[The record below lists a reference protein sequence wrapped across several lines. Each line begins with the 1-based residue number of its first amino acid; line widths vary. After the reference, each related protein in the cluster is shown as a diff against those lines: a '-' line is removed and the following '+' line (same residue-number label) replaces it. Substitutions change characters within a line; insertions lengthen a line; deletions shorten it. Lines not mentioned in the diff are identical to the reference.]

1 MTLSNK
7 PRNKNVSDNAKDRD
21 RPVVWVTGSGAR
33 RVGRT
38 VAIHFAEHGYD
49 VALHARQSIAGG
61 AEGAEEIKDRGGDS
75 VLTVGDVSDMEAM
88 KSAVD
93 TIQAKFGRLDALVH
107 CAAIWDWKPL
117 EETTVDDVRRQFEV
131 NTLGAYVVSH
141 CAGLRMVEQPNG
153 GSITL
158 IGDWAVSRPYC
169 DFSAYFVGKGAIETL
184 VRTMAVELATR
195 NSSIRVNGLLP
206 GPVMLD
212 DSISVEAAER
222 IRQSSLLKKQGTP
235 DHVATAAYFLSTHEF
250 ITGVCIPVDGGRT
263 IWARDDTDRIAHP
276 TFVASRIDLGG

>member
-1 MTLSNK
+1 MTLSSKPSNK
-7 PRNKNVSDNAKDRD
+7 PSDNARDRD

-38 VAIHFAEHGYD
+38 VALHFAAHGYD
-49 VALHARQSIAGG
+49 IALHARQSIAEG
-61 AEGAEEIKDRGGDS
+61 AEGAQEILARGGDS
-75 VLTVGDVSDMEAM
+75 LLTVGDVSDMEAM
-88 KSAVD
+88 KRAVD
-93 TIQAKFGRLDALVH
+93 GIQTKFGRLDALVH

-117 EETTVDDVRRQFEV
+117 EATTVDDVRRQFEV

-141 CAGLRMVEQPNG
+141 CAGLQMVEQPNG

-195 NSSIRVNGLLP
+195 NPSIRVNGLLP

-235 DHVATAAYFLSTHEF
+235 EHVATAAYFLSTHEF

-263 IWARDDTDRIAHP
+263 IWAKDDTDRIAHP
-276 TFVASRIDLGG
+276 TFVASRVELGG

>member
-1 MTLSNK
+1 
-7 PRNKNVSDNAKDRD
+7 
-21 RPVVWVTGSGAR
+21 VWVTGSGAR

-38 VAIHFAEHGYD
+38 VAIHFAAHGYD
-49 VALHARQSIAGG
+49 IALHARQSIAEG
-61 AEGAEEIKDRGGDS
+61 AEGAQEIKARGGDS
-75 VLTVGDVSDMEAM
+75 LLTVGDVSDMEAM
-88 KSAVD
+88 KCAVD
-93 TIQAKFGRLDALVH
+93 GIQTKFGRLDALVH

-117 EETTVDDVRRQFEV
+117 EATTVDDVRRQFEV

-141 CAGLRMVEQPNG
+141 CAGLQMVEQPNG

-195 NSSIRVNGLLP
+195 NPSIRVNGLLP

-235 DHVATAAYFLSTHEF
+235 EHVATAAYFLSTHEF

-263 IWARDDTDRIAHP
+263 IWAKDDTDRIAHP
-276 TFVASRIDLGG
+276 TFVASRAELGG

>member
-1 MTLSNK
+1 MTLSSKPSNK
-7 PRNKNVSDNAKDRD
+7 PSDNARDRD

-38 VAIHFAEHGYD
+38 VAIHFAAHGYD
-49 VALHARQSIAGG
+49 IALHARQSIAEG
-61 AEGAEEIKDRGGDS
+61 AEGAQEILARGGDS
-75 VLTVGDVSDMEAM
+75 LLTVGDVSDMEAM
-88 KSAVD
+88 KRAVD
-93 TIQAKFGRLDALVH
+93 GIQTKFGRLDALVH

-117 EETTVDDVRRQFEV
+117 EATTVDDVRRQFEV

-141 CAGLRMVEQPNG
+141 CAGLQMVEQPNG

-195 NSSIRVNGLLP
+195 NPSIRVNGLLP

-235 DHVATAAYFLSTHEF
+235 EHVATAAYFLSTHEF

-263 IWARDDTDRIAHP
+263 IWAKDDTDRIAHP
-276 TFVASRIDLGG
+276 TFVASRVELGG

>member
-1 MTLSNK
+1 MTLSSKPSNK
-7 PRNKNVSDNAKDRD
+7 PSENAQDRD

-38 VAIHFAEHGYD
+38 VAIHFAAHGYD
-49 VALHARQSIAGG
+49 IALHARQSIAEG
-61 AEGAEEIKDRGGDS
+61 AEGAQEIKARGGDS
-75 VLTVGDVSDMEAM
+75 LLTVGDVSDMEAM
-88 KSAVD
+88 KRAVD
-93 TIQAKFGRLDALVH
+93 GIQTKFGRLDALVH

-117 EETTVDDVRRQFEV
+117 EATTVDDVRRQFEV

-141 CAGLRMVEQPNG
+141 CAGLQMVEQPNG

-195 NSSIRVNGLLP
+195 NPSIRVNGLLP

-235 DHVATAAYFLSTHEF
+235 EHVATAAYFLSTHEF

-263 IWARDDTDRIAHP
+263 IWAKDDTDRIAHP
-276 TFVASRIDLGG
+276 TFVGSRVELGG

>member
-61 AEGAEEIKDRGGDS
+61 AEGAQEIKDRGGDS

-141 CAGLRMVEQPNG
+141 CAGLRMVEQPQG
-153 GSITL
+153 GSITV
-158 IGDWAVSRPYC
+158 IGDWAVARPYG
-169 DFSAYFVGKGAIETL
+169 DFSA
-184 VRTMAVELATR
+184 
-195 NSSIRVNGLLP
+195 
-206 GPVMLD
+206 
-212 DSISVEAAER
+212 
-222 IRQSSLLKKQGTP
+222 
-235 DHVATAAYFLSTHEF
+235 
-250 ITGVCIPVDGGRT
+250 
-263 IWARDDTDRIAHP
+263 
-276 TFVASRIDLGG
+276 

>member
-1 MTLSNK
+1 MTLSSKPSNK
-7 PRNKNVSDNAKDRD
+7 PSDNARDRD

-38 VAIHFAEHGYD
+38 VALHFAAHGYD
-49 VALHARQSIAGG
+49 IALHARQSIAEG
-61 AEGAEEIKDRGGDS
+61 AEGAQEIKARGGDS
-75 VLTVGDVSDMEAM
+75 LLTVGDVSDMEAM
-88 KSAVD
+88 KRAVD
-93 TIQAKFGRLDALVH
+93 GIQTKFGRLDALVH

-117 EETTVDDVRRQFEV
+117 EATTVDDVRRQFEV

-141 CAGLRMVEQPNG
+141 CAGLQMVEQPNG

-195 NSSIRVNGLLP
+195 NPSIRVNGLLP

-235 DHVATAAYFLSTHEF
+235 EHVATAAYFLSTHEF

-263 IWARDDTDRIAHP
+263 IWAKDDTDRIAHP
-276 TFVASRIDLGG
+276 TFVASRVELGG

>member
-1 MTLSNK
+1 MTLMSSKPSNK
-7 PRNKNVSDNAKDRD
+7 PSDNARDRD

-38 VAIHFAEHGYD
+38 VAIHFAAHGYD
-49 VALHARQSIAGG
+49 IALHARQSIAKG
-61 AEGAEEIKDRGGDS
+61 AEGAQEILARGGDS
-75 VLTVGDVSDMEAM
+75 LLTVGDVSDMEAM
-88 KSAVD
+88 KRAVD
-93 TIQAKFGRLDALVH
+93 GIQTKFGRLDALVH

-117 EETTVDDVRRQFEV
+117 EATTVDDVRRQFEV

-141 CAGLRMVEQPNG
+141 CAGLQMVEQPNG

-195 NSSIRVNGLLP
+195 NPSIRVNGLLP

-235 DHVATAAYFLSTHEF
+235 EHVATAAYFLSTHEF

-263 IWARDDTDRIAHP
+263 IWAKDDTDRIAHP
-276 TFVASRIDLGG
+276 TFVASRVELGG

>member
-1 MTLSNK
+1 MTLSDREMGLSNTGE
-7 PRNKNVSDNAKDRD
+7 DRD

-33 RVGRT
+33 RVGRA
-38 VAIHFAEHGYD
+38 VAIHFAEHGYN
-49 VALHARQSIAGG
+49 VALHARQSIADG
-61 AEGAEEIKDRGGDS
+61 AEGAEEIKMLGGDS
-75 VLTVGDVSDMEAM
+75 LLTVGDVSDMEAM
-88 KSAVD
+88 KRAVD
-93 TIQAKFGRLDALVH
+93 AVQTKFGRLDALVH

-141 CAGLRMVEQPNG
+141 CAGLRMVEQANG

-195 NSSIRVNGLLP
+195 NPSIRVNGLLP

-212 DSISVEAAER
+212 GSISIEAAER
-222 IRQSSLLKKQGTP
+222 IRQSSLLKKHGKP
-235 DHVATAAYFLSTHEF
+235 EHVATAAYFLSTHEF

-263 IWARDDTDRIAHP
+263 IWAKDDTDRIAHP
-276 TFVASRIDLGG
+276 TFVASRIEHGG